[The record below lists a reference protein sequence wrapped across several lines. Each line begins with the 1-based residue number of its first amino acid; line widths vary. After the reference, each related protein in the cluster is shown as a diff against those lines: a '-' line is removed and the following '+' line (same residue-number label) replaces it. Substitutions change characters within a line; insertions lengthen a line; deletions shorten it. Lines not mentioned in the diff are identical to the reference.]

1 MPRIV
6 PGSAQTMLDSRYL
19 FKEQMELPSYLLQ
32 IKYFS
37 LIFSTPHLSLVW
49 LSFRESTSSWEDI
62 FFWVVSHSGFYTQ
75 IKAAILDQSMSQRH
89 LSCLRATLG
98 TSLLQEPLKI
108 YLIVI
113 VEDYVVP
120 TDLTGLQWSVG
131 SLYLDDLA
139 ARWEIKLKAYGLVN
153 PTDSRI
159 VLVQW

>member
-1 MPRIV
+1 M
-6 PGSAQTMLDSRYL
+6 
-19 FKEQMELPSYLLQ
+19 
-32 IKYFS
+32 
-37 LIFSTPHLSLVW
+37 SLVW